1 MFDVIIIG
9 GGPAGLAA
17 ANKCYQEGLEK
28 ILIIERD
35 NRLGGIL
42 NQCIHTGFGLGIFKE
57 ELSGPEFA
65 HRYIEMLKD
74 TRVEVMLDTMVL
86 EINRNKEVTVINK
99 DGYQKL
105 QTRAIILAMG
115 CRERSRGAIAT
126 PGSRAAGVF
135 TAGAAQRYINID
147 GHGRQESRHSGKRRH
162 RSDHG
167 QKNDSGRS
175 QGTGLRGDQSL
186 FRRIAA

>member
-17 ANKCYQEGLEK
+17 ARKCCEEGLEK

-35 NRLGGIL
+35 SQLGGIL
-42 NQCIHTGFGLGIFKE
+42 NQCIHTGFGVGIFHE

-65 HRYIEMLKD
+65 HKYIEMLKG

-86 EINRNKEVTVINK
+86 EINKDKEVTIINH

-105 QTRAIILAMG
+105 RPKPSSWQWAAVK
-115 CRERSRGAIAT
+115 E
-126 PGSRAAGVF
+126 AGVPSLPRAPEEPVSILPELLRDTSTL
-135 TAGAAQRYINID
+135 TATWSAK
-147 GHGRQESRHSGKRRH
+147 ELSS
-162 RSDHG
+162 
-167 QKNDSGRS
+167 
-175 QGTGLRGDQSL
+175 
-186 FRRIAA
+186 

>member
-17 ANKCYQEGLEK
+17 ANKCYKEGLEK

-74 TRVEVMLDTMVL
+74 TRVEVMLD
-86 EINRNKEVTVINK
+86 
-99 DGYQKL
+99 
-105 QTRAIILAMG
+105 
-115 CRERSRGAIAT
+115 
-126 PGSRAAGVF
+126 
-135 TAGAAQRYINID
+135 
-147 GHGRQESRHSGKRRH
+147 
-162 RSDHG
+162 
-167 QKNDSGRS
+167 
-175 QGTGLRGDQSL
+175 
-186 FRRIAA
+186 